1 MLRKLGNVTGYLPIG
16 TLNAP
21 SVVLSQVEVGSP
33 GHTGVV
39 VLADGAAGRYSF
51 NMLRLLV
58 DTPGIVANWE

>member
-1 MLRKLGNVTGYLPIG
+1 MFRKLGNVTGYIPIG

-21 SVVLSQVEVGSP
+21 GVVLLQLEVGRP

-39 VLADGAAGRYSF
+39 VLADGAAGRYCF